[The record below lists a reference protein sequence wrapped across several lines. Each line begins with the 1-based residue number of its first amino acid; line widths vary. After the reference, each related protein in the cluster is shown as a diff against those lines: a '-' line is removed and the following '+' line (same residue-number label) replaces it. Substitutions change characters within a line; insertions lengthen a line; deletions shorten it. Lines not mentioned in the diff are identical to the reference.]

1 MSDTLKPYT
10 MITDF
15 VTGLEIPNIGAEEN
29 RQAVA
34 QYLVNEK
41 GEIGVT
47 MLHKLFNHLDPD
59 QRMNPDKLLP

>member
-1 MSDTLKPYT
+1 MSETLKPYT

-15 VTGLEIPNIGAEEN
+15 VTGREIPNIGAEEN

-41 GEIGVT
+41 GYSKDDIEVDVKIEMAIAGE
-47 MLHKLFNHLDPD
+47 HLP
-59 QRMNPDKLLP
+59 LPG